1 MNDAVITLN
10 GLEKRF
16 PGMDK
21 PAVAPLDCTI
31 HAGYVTG
38 LVGPDG
44 AGKTT
49 LMRML
54 AGLLKPD
61 SGSATVIGFD
71 PIKNDGA
78 LHAVLGYMPQKFG
91 LYEDLTVM
99 ENLNLYADLRSVTGE
114 ARKQTFARLLEF
126 TSLGPFTGRLAGKL
140 SGGMKQKLGLAC
152 TLVGEP
158 KVLLL
163 DEPGVGVD
171 PISRRELW
179 QMVHELAGEGMLIL
193 WSTSYLDEAEQCRDV
208 LLMNEGELLYQGG
221 PKALTQT
228 MAGRSFLM
236 TSPHEGNRKLL
247 QRALKLPQVSDGM
260 IQGKS
265 VRLILKKE
273 ATPDDIRHADGM
285 PEININETTPRFED
299 AFIDLLG
306 GAGTSESPL
315 GAILHTVEGT
325 PGETVIEAKELTKKF
340 GDFAATDHV
349 NFAVKRGE
357 IFGLLGPNGAGKST
371 TFKMMCGLLVP
382 TSGQALVL
390 GMDLKESSGKARQHL
405 GYMAQKFSLYGNLTV
420 EQNLRFFSGVYG
432 LRGRAQNEKISRM
445 SEAFGLKSIASH
457 ATDELPL
464 GFKQRLAL
472 ACSLMHEP
480 DILFLDEP
488 TSGVDPLTRREFWL
502 HINSMVEKGVT
513 VMVTTHFMDEAEYC
527 DRIGL
532 VYRGKLIASGT
543 PDDLKAQSA
552 NDEQPDPTMEALLS
566 TEITRT
572 ELLLCKLIPY
582 YFLGMLAMLLCMLV
596 SVFILGVPYRG
607 SLLILFFI
615 SSLFLLSTLGM
626 GLLIS
631 TITRNQFNAA
641 QVALNAAFLPSI
653 MLSGFIF
660 QIDSMPAVIRA
671 VTYIIPA
678 RYFVS
683 TLQSLFLAGNIPV
696 VLVVNVLFL
705 IASAVMFIGLTWLKT
720 KRRLD

>member
-1 MNDAVITLN
+1 MSEAIIALN
-10 GLEKRF
+10 GLSRRF
-16 PGMDK
+16 PGMDR
-21 PAVAPLDCTI
+21 PAVAPLTCTI

-61 SGSATVIGFD
+61 EGRASVIGFD
-71 PIKNDGA
+71 PLKDDSA

-99 ENLNLYADLRSVTGE
+99 ENLTLYADLRSVTGE
-114 ARKQTFARLLEF
+114 ARKKIFDRLLEF
-126 TSLGPFTGRLAGKL
+126 TSLGPFTERLAGKL

-152 TLVGEP
+152 TLVGDP

-179 QMVHELAGEGMLIL
+179 QMVHELAGDGMLIL

-208 LLMNEGELLYQGG
+208 LLMNEGKLLYQGE
-221 PKALTQT
+221 PTALTQT
-228 MAGRSFLM
+228 MAGRSFLV
-236 TSPHEGNRKLL
+236 SSQQENNRRLL
-247 QRALKLPQVSDGM
+247 QRALKLPQISDGV

-265 VRLILKKE
+265 VRLILKKAARIDE
-273 ATPDDIRHADGM
+273 VQQHDDM
-285 PEININETTPRFED
+285 PPLQVAETAPRFED

-306 GAGTSESPL
+306 GAGTAESPL
-315 GAILHTVEGT
+315 GEIIHHVDGNKD
-325 PGETVIEAKELTKKF
+325 ETVIEARSLTKKF

-349 NFAVKRGE
+349 DFQVKRGE

-382 TSGQALVL
+382 TDGKALVL
-390 GMDLKESSGKARQHL
+390 GMDLKVSSGKARQHL
-405 GYMAQKFSLYGNLTV
+405 GYMAQKFSLYGNLSV

-432 LRGRAQNEKISRM
+432 LRGRAQNEKIARM
-445 SEAFGLKSIASH
+445 SDAFGLKSIAGH
-457 ATDELPL
+457 AADELPL
-464 GFKQRLAL
+464 GYKQRLAL

-532 VYRGKLIASGT
+532 VYHGKLIASGT
-543 PDDLKAQSA
+543 PDALKAQAA
-552 NDEQPDPTMEALLS
+552 NDSQADPTMEQAF
-566 TEITRT
+566 IT
-572 ELLLCKLIPY
+572 LI
-582 YFLGMLAMLLCMLV
+582 
-596 SVFILGVPYRG
+596 
-607 SLLILFFI
+607 
-615 SSLFLLSTLGM
+615 
-626 GLLIS
+626 
-631 TITRNQFNAA
+631 NQWDKENGHE
-641 QVALNAAFLPSI
+641 Q
-653 MLSGFIF
+653 
-660 QIDSMPAVIRA
+660 
-671 VTYIIPA
+671 
-678 RYFVS
+678 
-683 TLQSLFLAGNIPV
+683 
-696 VLVVNVLFL
+696 
-705 IASAVMFIGLTWLKT
+705 
-720 KRRLD
+720 

>member
-1 MNDAVITLN
+1 MESKMTEAVITLN
-10 GLEKRF
+10 GLVKRF
-16 PGMDK
+16 AGMDK
-21 PAVAPLDCTI
+21 PAVARLDCTL

-61 SGSATVIGFD
+61 EGSASVLGYD
-71 PIKNDGA
+71 PVKDDRA

-99 ENLNLYADLRSVTGE
+99 ENLTLYADLRSVVGE
-114 ARKQTFARLLEF
+114 TREKTFARLLEF
-126 TSLGPFTGRLAGKL
+126 TSLGPFTERLAGKL

-179 QMVHELAGEGMLIL
+179 QMVHELAGDGMLIL

-208 LLMNEGELLYQGG
+208 LLMNEGEMLWQGE
-221 PKALTQT
+221 PTVLTQT
-228 MAGRSFLM
+228 MAGLSFLM
-236 TSPHEGNRKLL
+236 HSPQLNNRQLL
-247 QRALKLPQVSDGM
+247 QRALTLPQVSDGV

-273 ATPDDIRHADGM
+273 ASTDDVLSAPGM
-285 PEININETTPRFED
+285 PSSIECNETAPRFED

-306 GAGTSESPL
+306 GAATSESPL
-315 GAILHTVEGT
+315 GAILHTVDGE
-325 PGETVIEAKELTKKF
+325 PGETVIEAKALTKKF

-349 NFAVKRGE
+349 DFAVTRGE

-382 TSGQALVL
+382 TSGKALVL
-390 GMDLKESSGKARQHL
+390 DMDLKVSSGKARQHL

-432 LRGRAQNEKISRM
+432 LRGKAQDEKIARM
-445 SEAFGLKSIASH
+445 SDAFGLKNIASH
-457 ATDELPL
+457 TTDSLPL

-543 PDDLKAQSA
+543 PDDLKAQAADDST
-552 NDEQPDPTMEALLS
+552 PDPTMEQAF
-566 TEITRT
+566 IT
-572 ELLLCKLIPY
+572 LIHDWDKE
-582 YFLGMLAMLLCMLV
+582 
-596 SVFILGVPYRG
+596 
-607 SLLILFFI
+607 
-615 SSLFLLSTLGM
+615 
-626 GLLIS
+626 
-631 TITRNQFNAA
+631 NADA
-641 QVALNAAFLPSI
+641 Q
-653 MLSGFIF
+653 
-660 QIDSMPAVIRA
+660 
-671 VTYIIPA
+671 
-678 RYFVS
+678 
-683 TLQSLFLAGNIPV
+683 
-696 VLVVNVLFL
+696 
-705 IASAVMFIGLTWLKT
+705 
-720 KRRLD
+720 